1 MANPY
6 TMRVRIV
13 GDASSLDQTMEKAGR
28 GAESTGK
35 RIKKA
40 LSLNGLSVE
49 AKDLS
54 KSLGGVSISQAVAK
68 SQPGTTVSDR
78 VGAMLNPNG
87 VKPIDLVG
95 ADNLAQA
102 RRQAE
107 DLSAM
112 LTKLQAKGLGGRTD
126 TRPEN
131 DRYWEIRGL
140 YESVSE
146 AIGEYEQAL
155 AQEAE
160 SQRQAQEAALSHAK
174 TLEQIDAATVSEKV
188 SVGTESLSQRVR
200 SGASNLWQYIR
211 SLSSVKKAGNEAA
224 EGTEKLSRTASST
237 TRNTNRLSNG
247 LKSLV
252 ALPFRALGSGV
263 NWIKNLGSASKGSTR
278 HLTDLVGSIRRIGLV
293 SVGLRIAGAAL
304 GRLRSIV
311 SGYISENEALQAQV
325 NGLKNAMSQA
335 LAPSIGIVINAMSA
349 LMPYV
354 VGVSNAFGQ
363 LMALLFGSGWTAV
376 ANGAKQAASATG
388 GAAKA
393 QEAYNRQLMG
403 FDELNKLSDINSS
416 GGGGGS
422 GSAETKLPAIEAK
435 TPAWLERFKGSF
447 SELFESDVFKAANIG
462 GKVGMAVQTGLDWIG
477 SEAMRFD
484 WRGASEA
491 LMDNFNSFMGSGLGE
506 HLGKTF
512 QIALGGLVDFISGL
526 SFADVGQVIATQF
539 NGAIDAIDWAS
550 AGELFARI
558 KIALPQTIVG
568 FIQQAD
574 WALVGQ
580 SLTSFVQS
588 GCTTVSEWIT
598 STDWVGIGE
607 SLKTLID
614 NVDWPGVTQ
623 SLGYLLGNAIGAV
636 FGILWGLI
644 KEPWESFKA
653 TVKENAALCGG
664 SMVEGLIYSIG
675 EGVANIGSW
684 LWENLAK
691 PIIDGVKDAFGIHS
705 PSTVFKE
712 IGQNLLL
719 GLTGGISDGLSWVQ
733 EKLGNLKE
741 KVFGIADDLKNA
753 FSFQW
758 QMPSL
763 KLPHLSINWES
774 VDNAVAQFFGISSI
788 PHLSVDWYAKGGIL
802 SGAQI
807 FGRMGSTLLGG
818 GEVGKEAVLPL
829 ERNTGWMDL
838 IAERVVAALGGRD
851 SADVNVTI
859 PVTLDGKV
867 LTEVVAKGLRQRARA
882 YDSPV
887 W

>member
-174 TLEQIDAATVSEKV
+174 ALEQIDAATVSEKV

-263 NWIKNLGSASKGSTR
+263 NWIKNLGSSSKVSAR

-293 SVGLRIAGAAL
+293 SVGLRIAGAAM

-335 LAPSIGIVINAMSA
+335 LAPSIGIVINALSA
-349 LMPYV
+349 LMPYI

-363 LMALLFGSGWTAV
+363 LMALLFGSGWTTA
-376 ANGAKQAASATG
+376 AQGAKQVASATG

-462 GKVGMAVQTGLDWIG
+462 GKVGMAIQTGLDWLG
-477 SEAMRFD
+477 NEGLHFD
-484 WRGASEA
+484 WQGVGRNLRE
-491 LMDNFNSFMGSGLGE
+491 NFDSFMGSGWVDSLSQDFG
-506 HLGKTF
+506 
-512 QIALGGLVDFISGL
+512 IALGGLTSSVSGFL
-526 SFADVGQVIATQF
+526 SPTWEELKEAYRTG
-539 NGAIDAIDWAS
+539 GAIGVAAYVGGLVEGFAS
-550 AGELFARI
+550 ALAEHVFA
-558 KIALPQTIVG
+558 PFMDG
-568 FIQQAD
+568 FSA
-574 WALVGQ
+574 A
-580 SLTSFVQS
+580 FVKQ
-588 GCTTVSEWIT
+588 
-598 STDWVGIGE
+598 
-607 SLKTLID
+607 
-614 NVDWPGVTQ
+614 GVT
-623 SLGYLLGNAIGAV
+623 SMDD
-636 FGILWGLI
+636 
-644 KEPWESFKA
+644 FK
-653 TVKENAALCGG
+653 
-664 SMVEGLIYSIG
+664 
-675 EGVANIGSW
+675 EGVA
-684 LWENLAK
+684 ERVLAVGDK
-691 PIIDGVKDAFGIHS
+691 LTELKDR
-705 PSTVFKE
+705 
-712 IGQNLLL
+712 
-719 GLTGGISDGLSWVQ
+719 
-733 EKLGNLKE
+733 
-741 KVFGIADDLKNA
+741 VFGIADDLKNA

-774 VDNAVAQFFGISSI
+774 VDNAVAQFFGVSSI

-829 ERNTGWMDL
+829 ERNTGWMDM
-838 IAERVVAALGGRD
+838 IAERVVAALGGRE